1 MTTAG
6 EALTLNLLL
15 LALGGF
21 GVGAVGAVLAACR
34 PGVSRWVGHAG
45 ALLGAIAAFALGI
58 AGLAGGTLDVAIP
71 ALLPVGGGFSLGMDR
86 LSAFFV
92 LVIATAAI
100 PSAIYA
106 IAYTR
111 AYEGRSS
118 LAGMGLGFN
127 AFLAGMVLVALARNV
142 LTFLVM
148 WEAMSLASYFL
159 VMTEAEHRETQYAG
173 WLYLVTTHAGFACL
187 LIGFLLMAHGT
198 GTMNLGEWRAAS
210 AALSDPV
217 RHAVFVLLALG
228 FGAKAGVVPLHI
240 WLPKAH
246 PAAPSHVSAL
256 MSGVMIKLGVYGL
269 VRIGF
274 DWLGV
279 GVSWWGGA
287 VLVVAA
293 VSAVLG
299 VLYALVEQDLKCL
312 LAYSSVENIGI
323 ILLGVGAG
331 MLFQSYHLDALASL
345 ALVASLYHTL
355 NHAVFKPLLFMGAGA
370 VVHATGTRNMEEMG
384 GLIKR
389 MPQTAACFLVGSVA
403 IAALP
408 PFNGFISEWLMF
420 QSLLL
425 SFQISATGINLLF
438 ALSIAALALTSGL
451 AAACFVKA
459 FGITFLA
466 LPRSEQAERAH
477 EASWMMRGT
486 MAMSAVACLAL
497 GMAPVGL
504 LRLLT
509 VTAADLTGTHADV
522 RFNWN
527 GIVANDAFAVVSPL
541 WIAVALVSLLAL
553 VPMTLRIIGANS
565 GRRAYETWG
574 CGRALQTA
582 RFEYTGT
589 AFANPFKR
597 VFGLLYRPVKE
608 LDIQFHPESR
618 FFVETIAYRNET
630 RSIFEEALYGP
641 ISRLVQRGA
650 QRARIVQSGSVHL
663 YLLYIFVALVVLLAL
678 AG

>member
-1 MTTAG
+1 MVPS
-6 EALTLNLLL
+6 EAVTLNLLL
-15 LALGGF
+15 LTLGGF
-21 GVGAVGAVLAACR
+21 GAGAAGAVLAARR
-34 PGVSRWVGHAG
+34 PAVSRWAGHACALIG
-45 ALLGAIAAFALGI
+45 AMAAFALGA
-58 AGLAGGTLDVAIP
+58 AGLAGGTLDVMIP
-71 ALLPVGGGFSLGMDR
+71 ALLPVGGCALGIDR

-92 LVIATAAI
+92 VVIAAAAI
-100 PSAIYA
+100 PSALYA

-111 AYEGRSS
+111 AYEGRNS
-118 LAGMGLGFN
+118 LAGIGCGFN
-127 AFLAGMVLVALARNV
+127 AFLAGMVLVVLARNV

-159 VMTEAEHRETQYAG
+159 VMTEADHRETQEAG
-173 WLYLVTTHAGFACL
+173 WIYLITTHAGFACL
-187 LIGFLLMAHGT
+187 LIGFLLMAHET
-198 GTMNLGEWRAAS
+198 GTMNLSAWRTAS
-210 AALSDPV
+210 ETVSGPI
-217 RHAVFVLLALG
+217 HHTVFVLLALG
-228 FGAKAGVVPLHI
+228 FGAKAGVVPLHV

-256 MSGVMIKLGVYGL
+256 MSGVMIKLGIYGL

-279 GVSWWGGA
+279 GAAWWGD
-287 VLVVAA
+287 VILVVAA
-293 VSAVLG
+293 MSAVLG
-299 VLYALVEQDLKCL
+299 VLYALVEQDLKRL

-331 MLFQSYHLDALASL
+331 MLFQSYRLDALASL

-425 SFQISATGINLLF
+425 SFQISATGMNLLF
-438 ALSIAALALTSGL
+438 ALSIDALALASGL

-459 FGITFLA
+459 FGIACLA
-466 LPRSEQAERAH
+466 LPRSKPAEHAR
-477 EASWMMRGT
+477 ETSWIMRGA

-497 GMAPVGL
+497 GVAPVGL
-504 LRLLT
+504 LSLLNGI
-509 VTAADLTGTHADV
+509 AAGLTGTSADV

-527 GIVANDAFAVVSPL
+527 GIVANDAFATVSPL
-541 WIAVALVSLLAL
+541 WIAVTLVSLLAL
-553 VPMTLRIIGANS
+553 IPLALRIIGANV

-574 CGRALQTA
+574 CGRALQTS

-618 FFVETIAYRNET
+618 LFVETITYRNET
-630 RSIFEEALYGP
+630 HSIFEEALY
-641 ISRLVQRGA
+641 
-650 QRARIVQSGSVHL
+650 
-663 YLLYIFVALVVLLAL
+663 
-678 AG
+678 

>member
-1 MTTAG
+1 MAFSET
-6 EALTLNLLL
+6 LTLNLLL

-21 GVGAVGAVLAACR
+21 GAGATGALLTAWR
-34 PGVSRWVGHAG
+34 PGVSRWVGHVG
-45 ALLGAIAAFALGI
+45 ALFGAMAAFALGVT
-58 AGLAGGTLDVAIP
+58 GLAGGTLDVAIP
-71 ALLPVGGGFSLGMDR
+71 ALLPVGGFSLGLDR

-92 LVIATAAI
+92 LVIATAAV
-100 PSAIYA
+100 PSSIYA

-111 AYEGRSS
+111 DYEGRSS
-118 LAGMGLGFN
+118 LAGMGLALN

-148 WEAMSLASYFL
+148 WEAMSVASYFL
-159 VMTEAEHRETQYAG
+159 VMTEAEHRETQDAG

-198 GTMNLGEWRAAS
+198 GTTNLGEWRTAS
-210 AALSDPV
+210 ALLSGPV
-217 RHAVFVLLALG
+217 RDTVFVLLALG
-228 FGAKAGVVPLHI
+228 FGTKAGVVPLHI

-279 GVSWWGGA
+279 GASWWGGA
-287 VLVVAA
+287 IVIVAA

-331 MLFQSYHLDALASL
+331 ILFRSHHLDALASL
-345 ALVASLYHTL
+345 ALAASLYHAL

-425 SFQISATGINLLF
+425 SFQMSVTGTNLLF

-459 FGITFLA
+459 FGISFLA
-466 LPRSEQAERAH
+466 LPRSRRAEQAE
-477 EASWMMRGT
+477 EVPQMMRAP
-486 MAMSAVACLAL
+486 MVMSAVACLAL
-497 GMAPVGL
+497 GVAPVGL
-504 LRLLT
+504 LGSLNAA
-509 VTAADLTGTHADV
+509 AADLTGTSADM

-527 GIVANDAFAVVSPL
+527 GIVAGDAFAFVSPL
-541 WIAVALVSLLAL
+541 WIAVALVSLPAL
-553 VPMTLRIIGANS
+553 VTIALRIIGANTR
-565 GRRAYETWG
+565 RRAYETWG

-618 FFVETIAYRNET
+618 LFVETITYRNET
-630 RSIFEEALYGP
+630 RSIFEETLYGP
-641 ISRLVQRGA
+641 VSRLVRRGA
-650 QRARIVQSGSVHL
+650 QRARVVQSGNVHL
-663 YLLYIFVALVVLLAL
+663 YLLYIFVALVVLLTL